1 MTPWLSE
8 LMWLSVV
15 LAMSLLISL
24 GIKFAAPLYP
34 LPPTFGVI
42 ALLLLLP
49 AALMAIILL
58 IFNQSDSQNPAP

>member
-8 LMWLSVV
+8 LTWLSVV
-15 LAMSLLISL
+15 FLVSLLISL

-34 LPPTFGVI
+34 LPPSFGII

-49 AALMAIILL
+49 AALMAIVLL
-58 IFNQSDSQNPAP
+58 RLNQNDSQNPAP